1 MGHQIGTRWWLQN
14 WDPARMFFFK
24 EKAAFE
30 AKKNYISQLACPP
43 RIFVGWCTSFMLI
56 FVAKSC
62 IKGTVGMAFSGS
74 QFLWNNWPTAWL
86 LEVSAIFLAFLE
98 WELVASK
105 PSCLITLWT
114 CSSFAL
120 HFPPVS
126 SPRPWEWGSP
136 PALPSPSQ
144 ASKHEAVYRQ
154 DGETFVSLPRH
165 RRPGYKND
173 ARLVP
178 EHHLAK
184 HVESSA
190 LLHQSFA

>member
-30 AKKNYISQLACPP
+30 AKKTIYLSWLAHPG
-43 RIFVGWCTSFMLI
+43 FLLVDVL
-56 FVAKSC
+56 ASC
-62 IKGTVGMAFSGS
+62 WFLLLNPAKGTVGMAFSGS